1 MDQRITPATAFRSAS
16 TTPNETRG
24 MKPMVVAD
32 TTALRSAPGW
42 RIHQTMGNLSNNIEV
57 LTIKHGD
64 LIKQPGGMIGISRV
78 IFHDIPCVKSYHL
91 VV

>member
-42 RIHQTMGNLSNNIEV
+42 RIHQTMGIYATKL
-57 LTIKHGD
+57 
-64 LIKQPGGMIGISRV
+64 R
-78 IFHDIPCVKSYHL
+78 F
-91 VV
+91 